1 MIMEWDRLK
10 TFYHVAQVLSFTRA
24 AEMINI
30 TQSAVSRQIRSIEEQ
45 LKRTLFVRAKG
56 GLILTQEGQILLDC
70 VRAMYNSAEHAR
82 TLIED
87 SDKEPQGVIKIAA
100 TTGFFTG
107 YFASFIP
114 EFLKTYPR
122 IELSIEA
129 RNHAP
134 DWNILEFDISF
145 SPLVQDRFNLIA
157 HHMLKNQVA
166 LYASPDYLQQYG
178 MPQTLEDLDNH
189 RLIAYGIDSNHPFH
203 KMNWHLYAGVKH
215 GQVRRPYLQINSPEA
230 RIQMAAA
237 GLGICTISEEHPGID
252 QMGVVRVLP
261 AFAMPQVD
269 TYMMYPQ
276 HLKDSPRIVA
286 FRNFFVRKFREIYQ
300 DKCFSRCEG
309 NSIIDESDKNVHS
322 AQVEI

>member
-1 MIMEWDRLK
+1 MEWDRLK

-30 TQSAVSRQIRSIEEQ
+30 TQSAVSRQIRSIEDQ
-45 LKRTLFVRAKG
+45 LKCSLFVRAKG

-70 VRAMYNSAEHAR
+70 VRNMYNNAEQAR
-82 TLIED
+82 TLIQD
-87 SDKEPQGVIKIAA
+87 SDKEPQGLIKIAA

-107 YFASFIP
+107 YFADLIP
-114 EFLKTYPR
+114 DFLKMYPL

-145 SPLVQDRFNLIA
+145 SPLVQDRFNLVA
-157 HHMLKNQVA
+157 HHMLNNQVA
-166 LYASPDYLQQYG
+166 LFASPEYLAQYG
-178 MPQTLEDLDNH
+178 TPQTLEDLDNH

-230 RIQMAAA
+230 RVQMAAA

-252 QMGVVRVLP
+252 KMGVVKVLEK
-261 AFAMPQVD
+261 FQMPHVH

-276 HLKDSPRIVA
+276 HLRNSPRIVA
-286 FRNFFVRKFREIYQ
+286 FRNYFVTKFKGIYAE
-300 DKCFSRCEG
+300 KCFSRCDGETV
-309 NSIIDESDKNVHS
+309 IDEVDKNVQS
-322 AQVEI
+322 N